1 MAQKPDITSF
11 DFEWFVYRKGSLH
24 AHVRLDKKLLTW
36 HDSAQWC
43 NNFTQTLSDKQAL
56 DLVDLIHQSGLVSQG
71 LDAALSQEDEK
82 GPAAGSISWQISIQM
97 GEECRQVQG
106 SGPIPDRYLPLKEKI
121 EQISHTCL
129 IL

>member
-24 AHVRLDKKLLTW
+24 AHVQLDRNLLTW

-43 NNFTQTLSDKQAL
+43 NNFTQTLSDRQA
-56 DLVDLIHQSGLVSQG
+56 DELVALIHQSGLTDDGHEPG
-71 LDAALSQEDEK
+71 LATDDQALSAE
-82 GPAAGSISWQISIQM
+82 GISWQITVQTGARS
-97 GEECRQVQG
+97 RRVQG